1 MYYRRYALGSWLKNG
16 ERRADAEKRG
26 SKILCIASGLN
37 DAMDDTYRF
46 GPKTTVRGDVK
57 MKKNSAN
64 KVLVLTVACMVLLSF
79 LFTGCKSTED
89 KWKDAL
95 RDYKNAFASFHAVQN
110 NMASNS
116 MKRDWTTDD
125 GRLFLAQGFY
135 RMKYYAPNVEE
146 KLQALEKLT
155 KELKDENKTKEVK
168 GYRAKFDYMKAQT
181 LSAIEPRPVIFGK
194 KGEYYENFVP
204 KQDMNWDKPISNAE
218 ILKWAE
224 NESKREE
231 YFGKRC
237 IEIMKEQKK
246 KELNDAETKKI
257 QAEAEQKFGKVDIE
271 SLLRKQVNA
280 KELKSEAYNTS
291 FGKPASENA
300 PWSENKKAETTSVP
314 DGKGNSAVITGTEVR
329 FRKAPDGQIMG
340 HFEKGETV
348 TVLGKVDNWYK
359 VRRGNGTEGY
369 VSADYCK

>member
-1 MYYRRYALGSWLKNG
+1 MATDK
-16 ERRADAEKRG
+16 KF
-26 SKILCIASGLN
+26 
-37 DAMDDTYRF
+37 F
-46 GPKTTVRGDVK
+46 G
-57 MKKNSAN
+57 N
-64 KVLVLTVACMVLLSF
+64 KVLTLMVMGMVLLSF
-79 LFTGCKSTED
+79 LFAGCKSTED

-224 NESKREE
+224 TEH
-231 YFGKRC
+231 
-237 IEIMKEQKK
+237 KK
-246 KELNDAETKKI
+246 KMDFAQEIKEKKSI
-257 QAEAEQKFGKVDIE
+257 SAKEVKEIEDKIANKYEKINIVDV
-271 SLLRKQVNA
+271 LRKQTNA
-280 KELKSEAYNTS
+280 KELKSEAYNAS
-291 FGKPASENA
+291 FGKPASE
-300 PWSENKKAETTSVP
+300 
-314 DGKGNSAVITGTEVR
+314 DGKTDAKKDEAKKETASATANTNDKPAVITGTEVR
-329 FRKAPDGQIMG
+329 FRKAPDGKIMG
-340 HFEKGETV
+340 YFDKGETV
-348 TVLGKVDNWYK
+348 TILGKVDNWYN
-359 VRRGNGTEGY
+359 VRRKDGSVGF
-369 VSADYCK
+369 VSADFCKAK